1 MGTCRYTST
10 FYGQNSGIE
19 YRFELHDLDYSG
31 ASTEVDLDAGGA
43 VIEWTQDDNIF
54 APIRSSQCTAVMKI
68 TDSTME
74 RQEYKVTNKRYKL
87 S

>member
-1 MGTCRYTST
+1 MSTCRYKST

-68 TDSTME
+68 ADSAMGTTIMSLME
-74 RQEYKVTNKRYKL
+74 KAD
-87 S
+87 